1 MGMMIDA
8 KRYLQQVK
16 QCDMRI
22 RIMMEELERMK
33 SFTEKVTS
41 TLSDISVSGTKNN
54 DKMGDAV
61 VKIVELRNDINNEI
75 DRFIDLKM
83 EVIAVLD
90 DVANE
95 DQYAVLYKRYV
106 QFKTFEKIAC
116 EMNMTYRN
124 VCYIHGR
131 ALQAVERI
139 LRMEDNSATD

>member
-1 MGMMIDA
+1 MRSIDA

-61 VKIVELRNDINNEI
+61 VKIVELRNEINSEI

>member
-1 MGMMIDA
+1 MIDA

-22 RIMMEELERMK
+22 RIKMEDLEQLK
-33 SFTEKVTS
+33 AFTTKVTS
-41 TLSDISVSGTKNN
+41 TLSDVSVSGTKNN
-54 DKMGDAV
+54 DKMGDA
-61 VKIVELRNDINNEI
+61 IVRIIELQNDINCEI
-75 DRFIDLKM
+75 DRLVDLKK
-83 EVIAVLD
+83 EVCAVLD
-90 DVANE
+90 KVSNE
-95 DQYAVLYKRYV
+95 DQHTVLYKRYV

-139 LRMEDNSATD
+139 LRVEDCNATD